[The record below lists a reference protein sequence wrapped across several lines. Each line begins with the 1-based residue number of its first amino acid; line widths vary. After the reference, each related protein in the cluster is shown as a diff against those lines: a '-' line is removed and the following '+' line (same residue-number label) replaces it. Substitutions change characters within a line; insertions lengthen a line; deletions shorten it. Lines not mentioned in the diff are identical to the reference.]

1 MRGNDLKRLKLHIGN
16 SHRATGTDE
25 YLATNKRQV
34 FDLPIFGRD
43 GEYCSRTLRRVW
55 IEVRG
60 KTYESH
66 RDQYDF
72 FHYCRHADATSE
84 IVLGKEAANKLR
96 ALLNH
101 LPRAIRS
108 DVADLLAKG
117 DEVEHRRWERY
128 RIIKILNS
136 RGRRVIPL
144 PLP

>member
-16 SHRATGTDE
+16 SNRATGTDE
-25 YLATNKRQV
+25 YLATNKRQ
-34 FDLPIFGRD
+34 
-43 GEYCSRTLRRVW
+43 
-55 IEVRG
+55 VRG